1 MAVAFG
7 NDISYSNYKGTYSGS
22 WRPSYGRKINI
33 GTSSIVL
40 YVACPCFYISYHINH
55 TGLGTSSGRFTLYKW
70 DGYSTSFSNAFLDRS
85 FSKGI
90 FSDDEYCVFVHNKD
104 NESYN
109 YHDNSNIHLWKITA
123 SGGISG
129 SGGTDCD
136 ITIYSGGIEVIPNN
150 STYNYMWKSGSELS
164 SCAIKIYGQEGN
176 AHDAS
181 ILQLIEYYR
190 NNMAVFGN
198 PEQIISALESQLISR
213 ICDGEYAN
221 DASFIRANRPSAFTG
236 TQISTSNAIQ
246 SYSK

>member
-1 MAVAFG
+1 MAVATG
-7 NDISYSNYKGTYSGS
+7 NYISYSNYKGTYSGS

-33 GTSSIVL
+33 GTSNIAL
-40 YVACPCFYISYHINH
+40 YVACPSFYISYHINH
-55 TGLGTSSGRFTLYKW
+55 TGFGTSSGRLTLYKW
-70 DGYSTSFSNAFLDRS
+70 DGYSTSFSNAFLDKS

-123 SGGISG
+123 NGGISG

-150 STYNYMWKSGSELS
+150 STYNYMWRSGSELS

-176 AHDAS
+176 GHDAT
-181 ILQLIEYYR
+181 IYQLIEVLR
-190 NNMAVFGN
+190 KMHGDDS
-198 PEQIISALESQLISR
+198 QTISALESQLISR

-221 DASFIRANRPSAFTG
+221 DASFIRAHRPSAFTG